1 MSNAFL
7 ATTKSNHYM
16 HTRPTKLVAFI
27 LAAVFVTSGCSKTSP
42 TPESTEAAGTIM
54 AAKRSLNTAPTGT
67 ASVENTDSATVALDV
82 AAAED
87 AAKEPTVDSA
97 MKAKDAANAS
107 AGGPKNG
114 DRGLD
119 HNKW

>member
-1 MSNAFL
+1 
-7 ATTKSNHYM
+7 M
-16 HTRPTKLVAFI
+16 HTRPAGLAAFI
-27 LAAVFVTSGCSKTSP
+27 LAAAFLTSSCSKTSP
-42 TPESTEAAGTIM
+42 TPASTEAAGTIM
-54 AAKRSLNTAPTGT
+54 AAKRALNTDPNGT
-67 ASVENTDSATVALDV
+67 AFGENTGSATVALDV

-97 MKAKDAANAS
+97 IKAKDAANAS

>member
-1 MSNAFL
+1 
-7 ATTKSNHYM
+7 M

-27 LAAVFVTSGCSKTSP
+27 LAAAFVTSGCSKTGS

-54 AAKRSLNTAPTGT
+54 AAKRSLNTDPTGT
-67 ASVENTDSATVALDV
+67 TSIENTDSATIALDV

-87 AAKEPTVDSA
+87 AAKAPTVDSA

-107 AGGPKNG
+107 AGSPKNG
-114 DRGLD
+114 DREID